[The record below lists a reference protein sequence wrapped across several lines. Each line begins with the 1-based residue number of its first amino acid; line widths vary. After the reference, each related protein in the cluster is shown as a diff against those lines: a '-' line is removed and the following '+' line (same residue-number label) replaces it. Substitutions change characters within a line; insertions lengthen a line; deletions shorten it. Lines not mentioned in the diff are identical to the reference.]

1 MSDEQ
6 REYSPSVADLAR
18 DWYHI
23 PVLSAIVLVML
34 WIRLR
39 SYEAFTRAGSVYFSG
54 NDAWYHLRQVEYT
67 VKHWPATMPF
77 DPWTEFPF
85 GTSAGQFG
93 TIYDQLVAT
102 AALVVGLGSPSSDL
116 VAKTLLVAPPI
127 FGALIAI
134 PTYLIGKRLG
144 GRLAGLFGAA
154 VLMLLP
160 GTFLQRGLVG
170 FADHNIVEPL
180 FQGFAVLAV
189 MIALTVAEREKPVWE
204 LVQAR
209 DLDALREPLKWSALA
224 GVAIALYMWSWPPG
238 ILLVGIFGLF
248 LVLKMTSDYVRGRS
262 PEHAAFV
269 GAVSMLVTAVLMVV
283 PFNEPTFG
291 VTDFGFLQPLFSL
304 GVGLGAVFLA
314 GLARWWES
322 NDVDDRGYPAAVG
335 GIAVVGLVLF
345 SVVLP
350 DVFGSIARNF
360 LRTVGFSAG
369 AATRTIG
376 EAQPFLAQNTLQAAG
391 ISAVDRIMSEYG
403 FTFFTGVAAAIWFVA
418 KPLVRDGET
427 RKIGYAA
434 GGLAGIGL
442 LFLLPVIP
450 DSIGGLVGLESSLVS
465 LGIVTAIIV
474 GAVMQAD
481 YESEHLFVLVWA
493 AIMTSAA
500 FTQVRFNYYLAV
512 VVAVMNAYLLREVLA
527 IDFVGL
533 ADIDRLDD
541 VSPGQVAAVA
551 IAVLLVLTP
560 VLIVPVQLGNGQAT
574 NTAYQAAETGPG
586 PVTQWDGTLGWMQN
600 NTPKE
605 GSFGGASNEMD
616 YYGTYKYTDDFDYPD
631 GAYGVM
637 SWWDYGHW
645 ITLLGERIPN
655 ANPFQGG
662 ATEAANFLLAPDEEQ
677 ASDVLSSMGDD
688 GEGENTRYV
697 MVDWQMASTES
708 KFGAPTVWYDQSNI
722 STSDF
727 YNRVYRLQEQD
738 GQTRLVSSANV
749 HDQRYYESLMVRLYK
764 FHGSATAPSPI
775 VVDWEERTNADG
787 SVTFR
792 TTPADGQAVKTFDNM
807 SAAEEYVANDP
818 TSQIGGIGSFPE
830 ERVEALEHYRLVKS
844 SNSSSLRS
852 GSYQNSLVR
861 ARSTYGIQPQA
872 LLGNNPAW
880 VKTFERVPGATVEGS
895 GAPANTTVTA
905 RVQMRD
911 LTKGTNF
918 TYTQQ
923 AQTDENGEF
932 TMTLPYSTTGY
943 DDYGPEN
950 GYTNVSVRATGDYT
964 FAGPTSFEGN
974 NTIVRYQAQ
983 NVSVDEGLVNGAE
996 DGTVEV
1002 TLERAESEL
1011 SFNND
1016 EASSNETATN
1026 ETATNESATNE
1037 TATNDTSTNES
1048 AAIDA
1053 GALTAVVA

>member
-6 REYSPSVADLAR
+6 REHSPSVADLAR

-39 SYEAFTRAGSVYFSG
+39 SYDAFTPEGSVYLSG

-67 VKHWPATMPF
+67 VKHWPSTMPF
-77 DPWTEFPF
+77 DPWTEFPV
-85 GTSAGQFG
+85 GRTAGQFG
-93 TIYDQLVAT
+93 TIYDQLIAT
-102 AALVVGLGSPSSDL
+102 AALVVGLGDPSADL
-116 VAKTLLVAPPI
+116 IAKTLVVAPAV

-144 GRLAGLFGAA
+144 GRLGGIFGAI

-170 FADHNIVEPL
+170 FADHNIAEPF

-209 DLDALREPLKWSALA
+209 DLDALREPLKWSILA
-224 GVAIALYMWSWPPG
+224 GVAMAIYMWSWPPG
-238 ILLVGIFGLF
+238 ILLVGVFGLF

-269 GAVSMLVTAVLMVV
+269 GAVSMIITGVLMFI

-291 VTDFGFLQPLFSL
+291 VTDFGFLQPLLSI
-304 GVGLGAVFLA
+304 GIGLGAVFLA

-322 NDVDDRGYPAAVG
+322 NDIDDRGYPVTVAALALVG
-335 GIAVVGLVLF
+335 IGLF
-345 SVVLP
+345 SVILP
-350 DVFGSIARNF
+350 DAFGSIAKNF

-427 RKIGYAA
+427 RKIGYVVGSLAA
-434 GGLAGIGL
+434 IGII
-442 LFLLPVIP
+442 FLLPVIP
-450 DSIGGLVGLESSLVS
+450 DTIGNAVGLDSSLIS
-465 LGIVTAIIV
+465 LALVTALIV

-481 YESEHLFVLVWA
+481 FESEHLFVLAWA
-493 AIMTSAA
+493 AIMTAAA

-527 IDFVGL
+527 LDFVGL
-533 ADIDRLDD
+533 ANVDRFED
-541 VSPGQVAAVA
+541 VSAGQVAAVA
-551 IAVLLVLTP
+551 VALLLVLTP
-560 VLIVPVQLGNGQAT
+560 VLIVPVQLGNGRAT
-574 NTAYQAAETGPG
+574 NTALQAAETGPG
-586 PVTQWDGTLGWMQN
+586 PVTQWEASLDWMQN

-605 GSFGGASNEMD
+605 GSFGGESNEMD
-616 YYGTYKYTDDFDYPD
+616 YYGTYKYTEDFDYPD

-645 ITLLGERIPN
+645 ITVLGERIPN

-677 ASDVLSSMGDD
+677 ANEVLSSMGDD
-688 GEGENTRYV
+688 GEGEDTRYV

-708 KFGAPTVWYDQSNI
+708 KFGAPTVWYDEENI
-722 STSDF
+722 STADF
-727 YNRVYRLQEQD
+727 YNRIYRLQEED
-738 GQTRLVSSANV
+738 GRTRLVSSANV

-764 FHGSATAPSPI
+764 FHGSSVGPSPV
-775 VVDWEERTNADG
+775 VVDWETRSNANG
-787 SVTFR
+787 VTFR
-792 TTPADGQAVKTFDNM
+792 TTPADGQAIKTFDNM
-807 SAAEEYVANDP
+807 SAAEQYVANDP

-830 ERVEALEHYRLVKS
+830 ERVAALEHYRLVKS
-844 SNSSSLRS
+844 SNSSALRS
-852 GSYQNSLVR
+852 GSFQNSLIR
-861 ARSTYGIQPQA
+861 AGNTYGLQPQA

-895 GAPANTTVTA
+895 GAPANATVTA

-911 LTKGTNF
+911 PTTGTNF

-923 AQTDENGEF
+923 AQTNANGEF

-943 DDYGPEN
+943 GDYGPEN
-950 GYTNVSVRATGDYT
+950 GYTNVSVRSTGDYAFT
-964 FAGPTSFEGN
+964 GPTTFEGN
-974 NTIVRYQAQ
+974 NTLVTYQAQ

-1002 TLERAESEL
+1002 TLERTEREL
-1011 SFNND
+1011 TTTND
-1016 EASSNETATN
+1016 SSSNETATN
-1026 ETATNESATNE
+1026 ETATNETATNE
-1037 TATNDTSTNES
+1037 T

-1053 GALTAVVA
+1053 GALPAVAA